1 MACQLGCLGTRG
13 ARASGLRESEDREP
27 GMAFSRN
34 IELEDLAWSPS
45 TLASGYRAI
54 VPILVTGSP
63 AGSFSLVLC

>member
-1 MACQLGCLGTRG
+1 MAL
-13 ARASGLRESEDREP
+13 
-27 GMAFSRN
+27 SRN

-63 AGSFSLVLC
+63 AGTSLHSVLVM